1 MSNGPDD
8 RVKKPDLQAADSIP
22 KVYVTI
28 DGENFMKLSMETY
41 YGEGSKG
48 NNTACSEHNEAGAV
62 CSCNKVC
69 TCNPQCSCQNQQV
82 CTCNPQCSCQSYKVC
97 TCNPQCSCQSHKV
110 CSCNPQCSCQ
120 TVSNH
125 GGGCS
130 CNKVCT
136 CVPVH

>member
-8 RVKKPDLQAADSIP
+8 RVKETGSQAEESLP
-22 KVYVTI
+22 RVYVTI

-41 YGEGSKG
+41 YGETSKQSDSS
-48 NNTACSEHNEAGAV
+48 CSEHTEGGAV

-69 TCNPQCSCQNQQV
+69 TCNPQCSCQSH
-82 CTCNPQCSCQSYKVC
+82 TACNPQCA
-97 TCNPQCSCQSHKV
+97 
-110 CSCNPQCSCQ
+110 CQ

-130 CNKVCT
+130 CNKVCS